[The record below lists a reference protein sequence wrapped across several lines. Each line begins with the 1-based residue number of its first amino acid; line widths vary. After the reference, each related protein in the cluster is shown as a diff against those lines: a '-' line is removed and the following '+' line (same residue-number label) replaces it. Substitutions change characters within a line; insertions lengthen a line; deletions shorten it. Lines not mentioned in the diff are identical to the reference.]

1 MFIKLTV
8 KHFLTLKPYC
18 FWTFRSRDWIW
29 PKQKGCQILC
39 FFCFD
44 LAGPS
49 LEEKTRNNIYV
60 PNLDR
65 WTPLQNRHQ
74 PKVHILYFLEGVQKL
89 FSWEVSCDMF
99 VNFISVENL
108 SKWPA
113 YLWHAGGK
121 MAKIQEVHG
130 FIRFTDKKC
139 MSKIFT
145 TCLKYFEGP
154 DLWPFWNVQIA
165 PKYWFPCPSWVL
177 AKMFGLRML
186 DLGP

>member
-1 MFIKLTV
+1 MKFILLSIAAMFIKLTV

-49 LEEKTRNNIYV
+49 LEEKPRNKIYV

-74 PKVHILYFLEGVQKL
+74 PKVHILYLGHVYQL
-89 FSWEVSCDMF
+89 SYHRNGNP
-99 VNFISVENL
+99 VNIIS
-108 SKWPA
+108 
-113 YLWHAGGK
+113 
-121 MAKIQEVHG
+121 
-130 FIRFTDKKC
+130 
-139 MSKIFT
+139 
-145 TCLKYFEGP
+145 
-154 DLWPFWNVQIA
+154 FWNPFFVELSNQGQILNLIQKTRNQILDTNVSPGPPLA
-165 PKYWFPCPSWVL
+165 P
-177 AKMFGLRML
+177 G
-186 DLGP
+186 

>member
-1 MFIKLTV
+1 MKFILLSIAAMFIKLTV

-49 LEEKTRNNIYV
+49 LEEKPRNKIYV

-74 PKVHILYFLEGVQKL
+74 PKVHILYFL
-89 FSWEVSCDMF
+89 DMF
-99 VNFISVENL
+99 ISFCTTETETL
-108 SKWPA
+108 SILSP
-113 YLWHAGGK
+113 LEIH
-121 MAKIQEVHG
+121 
-130 FIRFTDKKC
+130 FLLSF
-139 MSKIFT
+139 
-145 TCLKYFEGP
+145 
-154 DLWPFWNVQIA
+154 QIKD
-165 PKYWFPCPSWVL
+165 KYWIWSKKHATKSWIPTSHPVHL
-177 AKMFGLRML
+177 
-186 DLGP
+186 

>member
-1 MFIKLTV
+1 MKFILLSIAAMFIKLTV

-49 LEEKTRNNIYV
+49 LEEKPRNKIYV

-74 PKVHILYFLEGVQKL
+74 PKGAH
-89 FSWEVSCDMF
+89 
-99 VNFISVENL
+99 FIS
-108 SKWPA
+108 W
-113 YLWHAGGK
+113 
-121 MAKIQEVHG
+121 
-130 FIRFTDKKC
+130 
-139 MSKIFT
+139 
-145 TCLKYFEGP
+145 TCLSAFVPQKRKPCQYYLLLKSIFC
-154 DLWPFWNVQIA
+154 WAFKSRTNIA
-165 PKYWFPCPSWVL
+165 FYSKKHATKSWIPTSHPVHL
-177 AKMFGLRML
+177 
-186 DLGP
+186 